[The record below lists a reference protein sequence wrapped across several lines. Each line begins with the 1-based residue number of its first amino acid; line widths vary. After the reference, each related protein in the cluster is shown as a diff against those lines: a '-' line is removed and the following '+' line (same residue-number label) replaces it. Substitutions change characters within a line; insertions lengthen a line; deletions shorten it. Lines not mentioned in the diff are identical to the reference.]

1 MSTSVSPLGQTNNAQ
16 IISLPSTTTAYTLST
31 AQSGSIVQLN
41 AIAAACTITLPP
53 IASSAGFNCRIVVGT
68 ALGAAGAITITTAA
82 ASALIY
88 ATVINGTTTTTGVTR
103 TQVLVAVNAPV
114 GVNLEFTCDGNSY
127 MCNGRSTT
135 NTIITFNA

>member
-1 MSTSVSPLGQTNNAQ
+1 MKSYAYAFGASV
-16 IISLPSTTTAYTLST
+16 
-31 AQSGSIVQLN
+31 VV
-41 AIAAACTITLPP
+41 AAC
-53 IASSAGFNCRIVVGT
+53 ASAQDAVEWRVADGGNGHWYQLTHSPGTSWSA
-68 ALGAAGAITITTAA
+68 AA

-88 ATVINGTTTTTGVTR
+88 ATEVNGTAVTAGATR
-103 TQVLVAVNAPV
+103 STVLVAVSAPV